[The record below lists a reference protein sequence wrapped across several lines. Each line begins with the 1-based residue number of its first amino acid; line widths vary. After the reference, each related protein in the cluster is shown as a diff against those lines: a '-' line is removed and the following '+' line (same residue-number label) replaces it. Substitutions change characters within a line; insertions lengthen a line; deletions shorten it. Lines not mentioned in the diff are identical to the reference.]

1 MNNYINPFLLIKEEF
16 SEATTIS
23 QKSLVIFIA
32 LWGTLLTSI
41 VIGGSA
47 TYFSLA
53 ASLYADVYLSAIVG
67 DDFPKEMINTF
78 KAKNINLDNFKIG
91 KGNTFHWGGQYSDD
105 LSSRETKFTNLGV
118 FQNFDPKIIN
128 AK

>member
-23 QKSLVIFIA
+23 QKSFIA

-47 TYFSLA
+47 TIFYEL
-53 ASLYADVYLSAIVG
+53 
-67 DDFPKEMINTF
+67 
-78 KAKNINLDNFKIG
+78 
-91 KGNTFHWGGQYSDD
+91 
-105 LSSRETKFTNLGV
+105 FTNPSTFDNATWGIFDTLG
-118 FQNFDPKIIN
+118 
-128 AK
+128 

>member
-1 MNNYINPFLLIKEEF
+1 MNNYINPFLIIKEEF

-47 TYFSLA
+47 TIFYEL
-53 ASLYADVYLSAIVG
+53 
-67 DDFPKEMINTF
+67 
-78 KAKNINLDNFKIG
+78 
-91 KGNTFHWGGQYSDD
+91 
-105 LSSRETKFTNLGV
+105 FTNPSTFDNATWGIFDTLG
-118 FQNFDPKIIN
+118 
-128 AK
+128 

>member
-47 TYFSLA
+47 TIFYEL
-53 ASLYADVYLSAIVG
+53 
-67 DDFPKEMINTF
+67 
-78 KAKNINLDNFKIG
+78 
-91 KGNTFHWGGQYSDD
+91 
-105 LSSRETKFTNLGV
+105 FTNPSTFDNATWGIFDTLGL
-118 FQNFDPKIIN
+118 KSISSTIIS
-128 AK
+128 K

>member
-47 TYFSLA
+47 
-53 ASLYADVYLSAIVG
+53 YL
-67 DDFPKEMINTF
+67 FYE
-78 KAKNINLDNFKIG
+78 L
-91 KGNTFHWGGQYSDD
+91 
-105 LSSRETKFTNLGV
+105 FTNPSTFDNATWGIFDTLG
-118 FQNFDPKIIN
+118 
-128 AK
+128 